1 MSFSRDWLSG
11 GKLSGV
17 MPQLQ
22 LPIFHDGVNPI
33 TNDIGYD
40 TVRKAIADGRLAK
53 KKDRAKR

>member
-1 MSFSRDWLSG
+1 MSRPLSS

-40 TVRKAIADGRLAK
+40 TVRKAIADGRLT
-53 KKDRAKR
+53 